1 MNKKIYSKI
10 EESLQKGEEICWI
23 NDKKIDFSAYDSPFE
38 TSDIDNAENRL
49 HRFLSYIQ
57 AEFPEVKDGII
68 ESPLQEISQMK
79 NAMNEKYNLIIKG
92 RLMIKRDDL
101 LPIAGSVKARG
112 GIYEILKYAEKLA
125 IENNLITPEDDYIR
139 FREPKFKELF
149 SKYTVQVGSTGNLGL
164 SIGIMSAAMGFNA
177 VVHMSDDAK
186 EWKKKRLRDNGVKV
200 IEHTCNYEKAVDS
213 GRKES
218 ANDKYSYF
226 VDDERSKDLF
236 LGYSVAGRRLKK
248 QLCDMKIQVN
258 EKSPLFVYIP
268 CGIGGAPGGI
278 TYGLKTEFGDN
289 VHCFFVEPTNAPC
302 MLLGMVS
309 GLHDKICVQDIGIS
323 GKTEADGL
331 AVGRPSMFIGKI
343 MDNILSGLFTVKD
356 NKLVEYL
363 KLLYNTENIY
373 LEPSATAAFKCIE
386 DIMSNIACLD
396 YLNKHKNIDVN
407 NITHIVWAT
416 GGKFVPEEI
425 KKQHLNN
432 MN

>member
-10 EESLQKGEEICWI
+10 EENLQKGEEICWI
-23 NDKKIDFSAYDSPFE
+23 NDKKIVFFAYDSPFE
-38 TSDIDNAENRL
+38 NSEIDDVEKRL
-49 HRFLSYIQ
+49 HRFSSYIQ

-68 ESPLQEISQMK
+68 ESPLQEIPQMK
-79 NAMNEKYNLIIKG
+79 NVMNEKYNSDIKG

-125 IENNLITPEDDYIR
+125 IQNNLITPEDDYIR

-149 SKYTVQVGSTGNLGL
+149 GNYTVQVGSTGNLGL
-164 SIGIMSAAMGFNA
+164 SIGIMSATMGFNA
-177 VVHMSDDAK
+177 VVHMSNDAK

-248 QLCDMKIQVN
+248 QLGDMNVQVN
-258 EKSPLFVYIP
+258 EKSPLFVYLP

-309 GLHDKICVQDIGIS
+309 GLHDEICVQDIGIS

-356 NKLVEYL
+356 NKLYEYL

-373 LEPSATAAFKCIE
+373 LEPSATAAFKCME
-386 DIMSNIACLD
+386 DIMSNKACLD
-396 YLNKHKNIDVN
+396 YINKHKNIDVN

-425 KKQHLNN
+425 KKQHLNY